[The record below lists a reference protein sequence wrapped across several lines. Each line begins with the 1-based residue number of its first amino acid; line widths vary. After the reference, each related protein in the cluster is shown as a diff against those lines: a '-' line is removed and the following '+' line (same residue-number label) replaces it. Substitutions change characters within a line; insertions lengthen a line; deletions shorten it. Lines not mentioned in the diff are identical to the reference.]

1 MKSTFDPNEK
11 EEKKLANLKEEST
24 KIGVSKEINEAQRR
38 YIVQANALN
47 DTKDYSNALI
57 MYQKAI
63 EVNKISYPNAY
74 FNMALIYAESNQYYQ
89 AIFAMKQYLILVPDA
104 EDARKAQDKIYEWEL
119 NIVKL

>member
-1 MKSTFDPNEK
+1 MVASLRQMVGFISD
-11 EEKKLANLKEEST
+11 ES
-24 KIGVSKEINEAQRR
+24 IGVSKEINEAQRR

-89 AIFAMKQYLILVPDA
+89 AIFAMKQYLILAPDA
-104 EDARKAQDKIYEWEL
+104 EDARKAQDKIYEWE
-119 NIVKL
+119 IY